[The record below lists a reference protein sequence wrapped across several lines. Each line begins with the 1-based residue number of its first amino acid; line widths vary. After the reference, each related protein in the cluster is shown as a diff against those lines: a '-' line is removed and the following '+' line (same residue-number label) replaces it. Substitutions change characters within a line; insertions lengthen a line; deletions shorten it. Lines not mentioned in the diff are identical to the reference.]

1 MQGNPMLEMLNKS
14 RPLSNNN
21 LMNMVSAFKNS
32 PNPQAMLNNMLMQNP
47 RVTELINQYGGDPK
61 TAFYALAQQR
71 GINPD
76 EILTM
81 LKR

>member
-1 MQGNPMLEMLNKS
+1 
-14 RPLSNNN
+14 
-21 LMNMVSAFKNS
+21 MNMVSAFKNS